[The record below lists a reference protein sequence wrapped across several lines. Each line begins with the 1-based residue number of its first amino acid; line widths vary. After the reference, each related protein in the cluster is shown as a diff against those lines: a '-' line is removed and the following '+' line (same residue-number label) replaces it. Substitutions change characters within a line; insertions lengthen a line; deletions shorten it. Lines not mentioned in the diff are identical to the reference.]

1 MAIDPLSQSG
11 AEESTLGGDA
21 RPVSSSVNQ
30 DVQAIEKSVNAFVDR
45 VITRFE
51 KGLKKAV
58 SEAMGDLEDRAEGAA
73 GGGDGGG
80 DARGA
85 AGTKMAGTNL
95 SAAKRLFERR
105 ADIAGTFN
113 EGGVM
118 GAIGKTKMAGGGRM
132 FGAAAVGLSMANMG
146 INAANSRFDRGREG
160 VLAADRMSVL
170 YQQLTGQSQLGV
182 SSTYRMPLTNYRLGA
197 GGINDLMSME
207 ASIGL
212 SGRQQAA
219 SVEAFRTMSGYSM
232 SASDVTGML
241 GTLASAPVAN
251 RMFMMTGT
259 SIIGPGGT
267 QNSGMS
273 VMQGLVRAAGL
284 TDEKTVKSA
293 LLPGSVTRS
302 KLTMM
307 GVPQEMQTQL
317 IQYAQQNLTFQ
328 GKGGRGMYDP
338 SKEADR
344 RRMGIEENF
353 ATQVEETQRLETR
366 RDENFYRR
374 QVDNYA
380 YLERQTQSL
389 TRAFGALEDSLSG
402 ILGLVGSN
410 RIATSVF
417 QNVTNGLGFGSDPS
431 GLNFGGDPNTPTAP
445 SSGGRMSGLHP
456 TFQQRLSKMMADNPN
471 VKIGTGVRSSD
482 EQRRMFLSRYTKTT
496 SPTNSR
502 GEKNIQWDGSYW
514 EHTSGAAAAPPGRS
528 MHEIGLAADL
538 TGDLDWVV
546 ANAHKYGLRH
556 FKDVNN
562 EPWHVQPADLPGGRG
577 EYERMGAPWGHGP
590 TSAAPFDPNSNFG
603 EMMGDSPRTGLAS
616 PALSEGGTSGYAS
629 ISERVARSI
638 GGTAVQTD
646 GSTTQR
652 RRRPGRIVGA
662 SGTSMSIDLG
672 PSGGTAKSGV
682 DIAQWSSDFLRRIGA
697 PVTEANLQV
706 MSAWIASEGTRAK
719 FNPLAT
725 ISSPQS
731 SGGAH
736 LGEATPFNSFG
747 EGGKRHVWNFANYEQ
762 GMLASVYHM
771 TNYQKGVINALK
783 NKSND
788 PYAVAAA
795 IEKAHS
801 SWAPDYQTTE
811 VLQSRGVPNPSGDP
825 TPVASRVSQ
834 SVGGAVSVT
843 GGTTINMSPT
853 INLMGSGNSQ
863 DLKKIASE
871 LVAMIRRE
879 LEIESLRS
887 S

>member
-1 MAIDPLSQSG
+1 MAIDPLSQTG

-21 RPVSSSVNQ
+21 RPVSGSVNQ

-58 SEAMGDLEDRAEGAA
+58 SEAMGDLENRAEGAA

-80 DARGA
+80 DARGG
-85 AGTKMAGTNL
+85 AGTRFAGTSL

-132 FGAAAVGLSMANMG
+132 FGAAAVGVSMANMG
-146 INAANSRFDRGREG
+146 INAANARFDRGREG

-170 YQQLTGQSQLGV
+170 YQQMTGLDQLGV
-182 SSTYRMPLTNYRLGA
+182 SSTYRMPLTGYRLGA

-212 SGRQQAA
+212 SGRQQAS

-232 SASDVTGML
+232 SSSDVTGML

-267 QNSGMS
+267 QRSGMS
-273 VMQGLVRAAGL
+273 VMQGIVRAAGL
-284 TDEKTVKSA
+284 TDEKTIQSA

-307 GVPQEMQTQL
+307 GVPQEMHTQV

-338 SKEADR
+338 SRESDR

-402 ILGLVGSN
+402 ILGMVGSN

-417 QNVTNGLGFGSDPS
+417 QNITGGLG
-431 GLNFGGDPNTPTAP
+431 FGGDPNGGSSGGSTTSTTPT
-445 SSGGRMSGLHP
+445 SSGRMSGLHP

-482 EQRRMFLSRYTKTT
+482 EQRRMFLSRYTRTS

-546 ANAHKYGLRH
+546 ANAHKYGLRSFH
-556 FKDVNN
+556 DVNN
-562 EPWHVQPADLPGGRG
+562 EPWHVQPNDLPGGRG

-590 TSAAPFDPNSNFG
+590 AGAAPFDPNSDFG
-603 EMMGDSPRTGLAS
+603 EIMGDSPRSGMAG
-616 PALSEGGTSGYAS
+616 PALAAPNTEGYAS
-629 ISERVARSI
+629 ISERVARNI

-646 GSTTQR
+646 TSTTQR
-652 RRRPGRIVGA
+652 RRRPGRITSVG
-662 SGTSMSIDLG
+662 GTSVAIDLG
-672 PSGGTAKSGV
+672 PSGGMAKSGV
-682 DIAQWSSDFLRRIGA
+682 DITQWSSDFLRRVGA
-697 PVTEANLQV
+697 PVTEANLQA

-725 ISSPQS
+725 ITSPQS

-736 LGEATPFNSFG
+736 LGEATPFNTKADG
-747 EGGKRHVWNFANYEQ
+747 RPHVWNFANYEQ

-771 TNYQKGVINALK
+771 TNYQKGVINALI